1 MDLSP
6 FSWLSKGLWFGGPSQ
21 EARPYYLTDRLLA
34 CVYEED
40 RESWNRSSRLSY
52 LSDGYKQYLRELSVQ
67 LKGIRERGGEAGP
80 GVKDPA
86 GIQFVNLSP
95 AWRDPD
101 VYSYFNNSVME
112 FPLNIW
118 ERPPGLGLCPLHILV
133 TICSQMHQWLSLS
146 PDNLVVLHARTCTGT
161 ERHLATFLA
170 ACHLI
175 FSAGLDN
182 VRLALD
188 SLPPLG
194 GRPRASKSLFDGNQE
209 NGFRTAAALNAL
221 LPSQQR
227 FGGYLA
233 ALLHAPHTLPPN
245 SARPLLLK
253 GILASRLGCLD
264 PAGGGRAVWTQG
276 ASLDVLSGQDDTLS
290 FDVGLVVQGDV
301 TLALWFADHVG
312 EWEPPAAAYSFHTA
326 FVEAGVVRVTGL
338 KLDLPGVGPGAAA
351 LAEAEG
357 FFMDIMLDDDIVRM
371 AEGEAGDLHTDVER
385 LRGSWEALIDQTDG
399 FLGFRPVPESGMD
412 DVMSQIRAVQSARLR
427 PSQIP
432 RTLFREAGAV
442 SAASSA
448 SSSPTAARLR
458 RVGQSLLGPA
468 ASSSAASLAGSEEG
482 GVAGGEAPPGRGAAI
497 QRGSPGGPGAL
508 GTPTPPAL
516 PRRKGSGVPPPPTP
530 PSTPAVGAKKLRAFY
545 WDTMR
550 RKPGS
555 VWEELGEAQPL
566 EPVARNTLEQLFE
579 VHPTVPARGRAG
591 GAGSIGRGPKAT
603 GPVVKVLPL
612 TRANNVS
619 IMLTQF
625 STFPGFESIRTALLT
640 GSGALGLDHL
650 SLLMQIVPSDD
661 EAKALRAYPGPAEEL
676 SPPEKFMLVM
686 SDVPRVIAKARSAGF
701 LMCSAVIV
709 GHAGAACTVG
719 ALMFRLQFRS
729 LCEDAAAG
737 MAAVRLATEQL
748 RASRRLRKVLAAVL
762 AAGNALNSGTAR
774 GGAAALKLESLLKL
788 ADVKASE
795 GLLDFVAWSVYR
807 GEGAEVRAATQYL
820 ASELGAL
827 SEAVRRMQS
836 DVQEALRA
844 LQGGLASARKEHATE
859 VAEECA
865 AEANASP
872 ADFAAV
878 LGAFLA
884 QAEAQLA
891 ELSEASAATEQE
903 ARRTLE
909 WLGAGVNQDAASVF
923 ELLHRHVT
931 AFDAAYATVHRLA
944 TQKR

>member
-52 LSDGYKQYLRELSVQ
+52 LSDGYKQYLRDLSVQ

-264 PAGGGRAVWTQG
+264 PAGVAGASPRKAPAGRAPAPTPGAAPEGGSRARALPDASRGSGRVLATLYQGGRAVWTQG

-497 QRGSPGGPGAL
+497 QV
-508 GTPTPPAL
+508 
-516 PRRKGSGVPPPPTP
+516 GVGKVAAGEVDMSEAGLEEPH
-530 PSTPAVGAKKLRAFY
+530 AVEA
-545 WDTMR
+545 
-550 RKPGS
+550 
-555 VWEELGEAQPL
+555 ELSLAEMEA
-566 EPVARNTLEQLFE
+566 ARE
-579 VHPTVPARGRAG
+579 AG
-591 GAGSIGRGPKAT
+591 GAGGASSSSPGHDLPDPRTVPGLCTNGPQDQQRAAEGTGAAHAT
-603 GPVVKVLPL
+603 TSAVPCDAQV
-612 TRANNVS
+612 
-619 IMLTQF
+619 
-625 STFPGFESIRTALLT
+625 TALDANVT
-640 GSGALGLDHL
+640 ASTIEVHAATSVTTTPQKPSSGAPPPPPPPPL
-650 SLLMQIVPSDD
+650 PP
-661 EAKALRAYPGPAEEL
+661 RPGG
-676 SPPEKFMLVM
+676 
-686 SDVPRVIAKARSAGF
+686 VPRSP
-701 LMCSAVIV
+701 S
-709 GHAGAACTVG
+709 
-719 ALMFRLQFRS
+719 S
-729 LCEDAAAG
+729 
-737 MAAVRLATEQL
+737 
-748 RASRRLRKVLAAVL
+748 
-762 AAGNALNSGTAR
+762 
-774 GGAAALKLESLLKL
+774 GGAAQSP
-788 ADVKASE
+788 VS
-795 GLLDFVAWSVYR
+795 G
-807 GEGAEVRAATQYL
+807 GAA
-820 ASELGAL
+820 
-827 SEAVRRMQS
+827 QS
-836 DVQEALRA
+836 
-844 LQGGLASARKEHATE
+844 
-859 VAEECA
+859 
-865 AEANASP
+865 P
-872 ADFAAV
+872 
-878 LGAFLA
+878 
-884 QAEAQLA
+884 
-891 ELSEASAATEQE
+891 
-903 ARRTLE
+903 
-909 WLGAGVNQDAASVF
+909 
-923 ELLHRHVT
+923 
-931 AFDAAYATVHRLA
+931 
-944 TQKR
+944 

>member
-52 LSDGYKQYLRELSVQ
+52 LSDGYKQYLRDLSVQ

-194 GRPRASKSLFDGNQE
+194 GRPRSEASGLWGSMGRGN
-209 NGFRTAAALNAL
+209 
-221 LPSQQR
+221 
-227 FGGYLA
+227 
-233 ALLHAPHTLPPN
+233 
-245 SARPLLLK
+245 
-253 GILASRLGCLD
+253 
-264 PAGGGRAVWTQG
+264 
-276 ASLDVLSGQDDTLS
+276 VLSGQDDTLS
-290 FDVGLVVQGDV
+290 FDVGLVVQGEV

-795 GLLDFVAWSVYR
+795 GSQPRPHAGRRGEGPGASRADGPGTEGAGVGPPSSDGPPAAPPFALKLRSLLDFVAWSVYR

-878 LGAFLA
+878 LGAFLV